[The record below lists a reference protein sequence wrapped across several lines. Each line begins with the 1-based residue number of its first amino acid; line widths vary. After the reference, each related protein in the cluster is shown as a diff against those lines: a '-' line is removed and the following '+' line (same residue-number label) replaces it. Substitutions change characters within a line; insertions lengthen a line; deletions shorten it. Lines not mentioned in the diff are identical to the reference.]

1 MLNMNYAAL
10 SVNTPAYY
18 FNVEDIKERVSLIR
32 EKLSSN
38 IELCFAMKANPF
50 LVSVMDSFVDHLEVC
65 SPGEYEI
72 CTRNNI
78 LPGKIIVSG
87 VNKTVDSVT
96 KIMEYSKG
104 CGTYTI
110 ESMLHFELLSKA
122 AAKLGKKIDV
132 IIRLS
137 SGNQFGVDKDE
148 FLSIVDKVMEA
159 DYLNL
164 IGLHY
169 YSGTQKKFKKISSE
183 LLMLEEFGVMLKE
196 RYKLEHFLLEYGPG
210 LIVSYFENDS
220 EKDKEQANPCRQLEK
235 LNVELSKMSA
245 YDHITI
251 ELGRFLTSM
260 CGYYVTKIMDKKVN
274 NEAAFVIADGGIH
287 QLGYYGQMMGMK
299 KPYITLLK
307 KDEDKS
313 LNDTKWTICGSLCTV
328 NDVITRDV
336 DLTNPQI
343 GDILLFERCG
353 GYSVTEGMSMFLS
366 RELPYVYLV
375 SDGVVK
381 ELRSKIETNVFN
393 SEA

>member
-148 FLSIVDKVMEA
+148 FLSIADKVMEA

-220 EKDKEQANPCRQLEK
+220 EKDKEQANPCRQLEE

-251 ELGRFLTSM
+251 
-260 CGYYVTKIMDKKVN
+260 
-274 NEAAFVIADGGIH
+274 
-287 QLGYYGQMMGMK
+287 
-299 KPYITLLK
+299 
-307 KDEDKS
+307 
-313 LNDTKWTICGSLCTV
+313 
-328 NDVITRDV
+328 
-336 DLTNPQI
+336 
-343 GDILLFERCG
+343 
-353 GYSVTEGMSMFLS
+353 
-366 RELPYVYLV
+366 
-375 SDGVVK
+375 
-381 ELRSKIETNVFN
+381 
-393 SEA
+393 